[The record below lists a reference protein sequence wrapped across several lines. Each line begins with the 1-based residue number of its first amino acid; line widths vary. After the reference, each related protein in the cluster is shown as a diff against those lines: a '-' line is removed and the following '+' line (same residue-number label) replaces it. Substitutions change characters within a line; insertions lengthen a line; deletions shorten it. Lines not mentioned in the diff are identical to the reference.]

1 MKIKNLIV
9 LNKNLP
15 SNEQILVAL
24 FLTFIGGFFDAYT
37 FINSNGIF
45 ANAQTGNIIF
55 IGLEISKGNF
65 LASINYIPPVLFFII
80 GVIFNEYIIN
90 KYSNLSIARYLN
102 ISLIIQV
109 FLLIIVYLVPYI
121 GIFDI
126 RPLIISFVC
135 AMQYDSFRTVNK
147 VPFASIFCTGNLRS
161 ASEHAFRYFYNKEL
175 ASRNKL
181 ILYLIIILFFLSGVI
196 IGGVFSNIFGHNAI
210 LVTIFILLLNLL
222 ISTIHDKY
230 IFNKIL

>member
-1 MKIKNLIV
+1 MQIKNLII

-24 FLTFIGGFFDAYT
+24 LLTFVGGFFDAYT
-37 FINSNGIF
+37 FINSKGIF
-45 ANAQTGNIIF
+45 ANAQTGNLIF
-55 IGLEISKGNF
+55 IGLEIAKGDF
-65 LASINYIPPVLFFII
+65 LTSFNYVPPVLFFIM
-80 GVIFNEYIIN
+80 GVIFNEYIVT

-102 ISLIIQV
+102 LSLIIQTI
-109 FLLIIVYLVPYI
+109 LLVIVYLVPNI
-121 GIFDI
+121 IVFDI

-147 VPFASIFCTGNLRS
+147 IPFASIFCTGNLRS
-161 ASEHAFRYFYNKEL
+161 ASEHLFRYFYKKEL

-181 ILYLIIILFFLSGVI
+181 ILYFVIILFFFSGVI
-196 IGGVFSNIFGHNAI
+196 VGGIFSNIFGHRAI
-210 LVTIFILLLNLL
+210 LLTILILLFNLF

-230 IFNKIL
+230 IFNKN